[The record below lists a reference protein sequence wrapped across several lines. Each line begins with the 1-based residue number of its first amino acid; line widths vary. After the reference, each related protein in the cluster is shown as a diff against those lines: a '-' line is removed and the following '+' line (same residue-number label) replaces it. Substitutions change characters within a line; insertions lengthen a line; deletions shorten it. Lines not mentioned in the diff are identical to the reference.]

1 MEAEDLA
8 CTKKNAKRK
17 GQTIVFIDESGLSER
32 PFVTRTW
39 APRGETP
46 VLQHHFSWKQ
56 LAAIAGV
63 SWYNIYF
70 KLYQGTIKQEQVVDF
85 LGHLLRFLKGRIL
98 VVWDGLRSHKGAL
111 VKEFVAATEGRLEV
125 AFLPAYA
132 PELNPVEYL
141 WGYWKMRE
149 LANYCATDYQELS
162 DTAITALRRIRR
174 KRSTL
179 VTAFWKQAELGL

>member
-1 MEAEDLA
+1 MEAHDLA
-8 CTKKNAKRK
+8 SIKKNAKRK

-46 VLQHHFSWKQ
+46 ILQHHFSWKQ

-63 SWYNIYF
+63 SWYNIFF
-70 KLYQGTIKQEQVVDF
+70 KLYAGTIKQEQVVDF
-85 LGHLLRFLKGRIL
+85 LKHLLRYLHGNVL
-98 VVWDGLRSHKGAL
+98 VIWDGLKSHRGKL
-111 VKEFVAATEGRLEV
+111 VTGFVATMGGRLEI

-141 WGYWKMRE
+141 WGYWKMHE
-149 LANYCATDYQELS
+149 LANYCATDYYELS
-162 DTAITALRRIRR
+162 NTALDALKRIRR
-174 KRSTL
+174 RRSTL
-179 VTAFWKQAELGL
+179 VAAFWKQAELGL

>member
-1 MEAEDLA
+1 METEDLA
-8 CTKKNAKRK
+8 GTKKNAKRK

-32 PFVTRTW
+32 PFVMRTW

-70 KLYQGTIKQEQVVDF
+70 KLYPGTIKQEQVIDF
-85 LGHLLRFLKGRIL
+85 LRHLLRLLHGNVL
-98 VVWDGLRSHKGAL
+98 VIWDGLRSHHGSL
-111 VKEFVAATEGRLEV
+111 VKKFVKDRKGRLEIS
-125 AFLPAYA
+125 FLPAYA

-141 WGYWKMRE
+141 CGYWKMRE
-149 LANYCATDYQELS
+149 LPNFCASDYRELS
-162 DTAITALRRIRR
+162 SIALSALKRIRR
-174 KRSTL
+174 RRSTL
-179 VTAFWKQAELGL
+179 VTAFWKQAELAL

>member
-1 MEAEDLA
+1 MEAHHLA
-8 CTKKNAKRK
+8 KAKKKAKRK

-32 PFVTRTW
+32 PFVMRTW

-70 KLYQGTIKQEQVVDF
+70 KLYPGTIKQEQVVDF
-85 LGHLLRFLKGRIL
+85 LRHLMRLLRGNIL
-98 VVWDGLRSHKGAL
+98 VVWDGLRSHKGRL
-111 VKEFVAATEGRLEV
+111 VRKFIEVKQGRLEV

-132 PELNPVEYL
+132 PQLNPVEYL

-149 LANYCATDYQELS
+149 LPNFCAEDYRQLS
-162 DTAITALRRIRR
+162 VTALDALKRIRKR
-174 KRSTL
+174 RSTL
-179 VTAFWKQAELGL
+179 VAAFWKQAELAL

>member
-1 MEAEDLA
+1 MEAKDLA
-8 CTKKNAKRK
+8 RTKKNAKYK
-17 GQTIVFIDESGLSER
+17 GQTIVFVDESGISER
-32 PFVTRTW
+32 PFVMRTW

-70 KLYQGTIKQEQVVDF
+70 KLYPGTIKQEQVVDF
-85 LGHLLRFLKGRIL
+85 LRHLMRLLKGNVL
-98 VVWDGLRSHKGAL
+98 VIWDGLRSHR
-111 VKEFVAATEGRLEV
+111 GRLVRKFIEDREERLEI

-132 PELNPVEYL
+132 PDLNPVEYL

-149 LANYCATDYQELS
+149 LPNFCAENYAQLS
-162 DTAITALRRIRR
+162 VTAIKALRRIRR

-179 VTAFWKQAELGL
+179 VTAFWKQSELTL

>member
-1 MEAEDLA
+1 MEEEDLA
-8 CTKKNAKRK
+8 STKKNAKK
-17 GQTIVFIDESGLSER
+17 KSQTIVFIDESGLSER
-32 PFVTRTW
+32 PFVMRTW
-39 APRGETP
+39 APRGQTP

-70 KLYQGTIKQEQVVDF
+70 KLYAGTIKQEQVVDF
-85 LGHLLRFLKGRIL
+85 LRHLLRFLRGNVL
-98 VVWDGLRSHKGAL
+98 VIWDGLKSHRGKL
-111 VKEFVAATEGRLEV
+111 VKEFVKAKNGRIEI

-149 LANYCATDYQELS
+149 LANFCATNYQDLS
-162 DTAITALRRIRR
+162 ETAINALKRIRHR
-174 KRSTL
+174 RSTL

>member
-1 MEAEDLA
+1 
-8 CTKKNAKRK
+8 
-17 GQTIVFIDESGLSER
+17 V
-32 PFVTRTW
+32 VRTW

-70 KLYQGTIKQEQVVDF
+70 KLYPGTIKQEQVVDF
-85 LGHLLRFLKGRIL
+85 LRHLLRMVKGNVL
-98 VVWDGLRSHKGAL
+98 VIWDGLRSHRGNL
-111 VKEFVAATEGRLEV
+111 VKKFIRKLDGRLEI

-132 PELNPVEYL
+132 PDLNPVEFL

-149 LANYCATDYQELS
+149 LPNFCAANYAQLS
-162 DTAITALRRIRR
+162 DTAIRALRRIRR
-174 KRSTL
+174 RRSTL
-179 VTAFWKQAELGL
+179 VSAFWKQAELVL

>member
-1 MEAEDLA
+1 M
-8 CTKKNAKRK
+8 
-17 GQTIVFIDESGLSER
+17 FIDESGLSER
-32 PFVTRTW
+32 PFVIRTW
-39 APRGETP
+39 APHGETP

-70 KLYQGTIKQEQVVDF
+70 KLYAGTIKHEQVVDF
-85 LGHLLRFLKGRIL
+85 LRHLLRLLRGNVL
-98 VVWDGLRSHKGAL
+98 VICDGLRSHKEKL
-111 VKEFVAATEGRLEV
+111 IKKYVKGKKGRLEI

-149 LANYCATDYQELS
+149 LPSFCAPNYQVLS
-162 DTAITALRRIRR
+162 DAAINALKRIRR
-174 KRSTL
+174 RRSTL
-179 VTAFWKQAELGL
+179 VTAFWKQAELAL

>member
-1 MEAEDLA
+1 MEAKDLA
-8 CTKKNAKRK
+8 SAKKNAKRK
-17 GQTIVFIDESGLSER
+17 DQTIVFIDESGLSER
-32 PFVTRTW
+32 PYVVRTW

-56 LAAIAGV
+56 LAAIGGV

-70 KLYQGTIKQEQVVDF
+70 KLYAGTIKQEQVVDF
-85 LGHLLRFLKGRIL
+85 LRHLLKLLKGNVL
-98 VVWDGLRSHKGAL
+98 VVWDGLRSHKGKL
-111 VKEFVAATEGRLEV
+111 VKQFVKSKKGRLEI

-149 LANYCATDYQELS
+149 LPNFCAPNYQALS
-162 DTAITALRRIRR
+162 EVAITALKRIRR
-174 KRSTL
+174 RRSTL
-179 VTAFWKQAELGL
+179 VTAFWKQAELSL